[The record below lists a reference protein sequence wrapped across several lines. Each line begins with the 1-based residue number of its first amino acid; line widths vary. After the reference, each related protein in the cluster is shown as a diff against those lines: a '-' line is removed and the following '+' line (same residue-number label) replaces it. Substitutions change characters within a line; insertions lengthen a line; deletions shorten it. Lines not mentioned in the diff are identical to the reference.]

1 MRTAYHEQLAALS
14 THIVEI
20 CGLPAKAIDG
30 ATQALLGA
38 DLALAEQVISNH
50 APIAAMSARAPYEL
64 RAPRT
69 CTAPSIF
76 ARTRGHSSDF
86 RPFEWAEPEAQRRFP
101 GARTARVRSPER
113 GQALTDESPAPRN
126 SG

>member
-50 APIAAMSARAPYEL
+50 APIAAMSARARESAVALLALQQPV
-64 RAPRT
+64 AVT
-69 CTAPSIF
+69 C
-76 ARTRGHSSDF
+76 G
-86 RPFEWAEPEAQRRFP
+86 
-101 GARTARVRSPER
+101 RS
-113 GQALTDESPAPRN
+113 
-126 SG
+126 